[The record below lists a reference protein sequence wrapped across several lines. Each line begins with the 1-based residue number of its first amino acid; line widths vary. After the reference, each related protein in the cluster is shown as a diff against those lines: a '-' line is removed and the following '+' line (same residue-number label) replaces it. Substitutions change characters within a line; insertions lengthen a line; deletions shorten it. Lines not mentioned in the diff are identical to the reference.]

1 MTDRPAILITG
12 ATDGLGRALAQALAA
27 DGGTLI
33 LHGRDQRRLDRTADD
48 IAGAAGADRPRTV
61 LADLADL
68 AQVRGLAAD
77 VRQAT
82 DRLDVLVSNAGIGGG
97 QPDGNDRRTS
107 ADGYELRFAVNYL
120 AGFLLTLELLPLLR
134 ASAPARIV
142 NVASIGQFPLDF
154 SDLMLERDYSGIR
167 AYGQSKL
174 AQIMSGFELAGRVP
188 GGEVTVNSLHPATY
202 MPTKIVLDEIG
213 HSIDSLD
220 DGVASTRRLV
230 SDPALAQVTGR
241 FFDRAREAQ
250 ANAQAYD
257 ARARAELWNR
267 SLQLTGQTEPA

>member
-12 ATDGLGRALAQALAA
+12 ATDGLGRALAGRLAA
-27 DGGTLI
+27 DGATLI
-33 LHGRDQRRLDRTADD
+33 LHGRDRRKLDRAADEIGGTA
-48 IAGAAGADRPRTV
+48 GTDRPRTV
-61 LADLADL
+61 LADLGEL
-68 AQVRGLAAD
+68 AQVRRLAAD

-82 DRLDVLVSNAGIGGG
+82 DQLDVLVSNAGIGGG
-97 QPDGNDRRTS
+97 EPDGHDRRTS
-107 ADGYELRFAVNYL
+107 ADRYELRFAVNYL

-142 NVASIGQFPLDF
+142 NVASLGQHPLDF
-154 SDLMLERDYSGIR
+154 SDLMLERGYSGIR

-174 AQIMSGFELAGRVP
+174 AQIMSGFELASRIP

-202 MPTKIVLDEIG
+202 MPTKIVLDEVG

-220 DGVASTRRLV
+220 EGVDATRRLV
-230 SDPALAQVTGR
+230 SDPALAQVTAR
-241 FFDRAREAQ
+241 FFDRARDAR

>member
-1 MTDRPAILITG
+1 MTRPIGRPRPMGLTRAVRGTYRPIAGVIF
-12 ATDGLGRALAQALAA
+12 APAGLGRALPQALAA
-27 DGGTLI
+27 DGATLI

-120 AGFLLTLELLPLLR
+120 AGFLL
-134 ASAPARIV
+134 
-142 NVASIGQFPLDF
+142 
-154 SDLMLERDYSGIR
+154 
-167 AYGQSKL
+167 
-174 AQIMSGFELAGRVP
+174 
-188 GGEVTVNSLHPATY
+188 
-202 MPTKIVLDEIG
+202 
-213 HSIDSLD
+213 
-220 DGVASTRRLV
+220 
-230 SDPALAQVTGR
+230 
-241 FFDRAREAQ
+241 
-250 ANAQAYD
+250 
-257 ARARAELWNR
+257 
-267 SLQLTGQTEPA
+267 

>member
-12 ATDGLGRALAQALAA
+12 ATDGLGRALAGRLAA
-27 DGGTLI
+27 DGATLI
-33 LHGRDQRRLDRTADD
+33 LHGRDRRKLDRAADEIGGTA
-48 IAGAAGADRPRTV
+48 GTDRPRTV
-61 LADLADL
+61 LADLGEL
-68 AQVRGLAAD
+68 AQVRRLAAD

-82 DRLDVLVSNAGIGGG
+82 DQLDVLVSNAGIGGG
-97 QPDGNDRRTS
+97 EPDGHDRRTS
-107 ADGYELRFAVNYL
+107 ADRYELRFAVNYL

-142 NVASIGQFPLDF
+142 NVASLGQHPLDF
-154 SDLMLERDYSGIR
+154 SDLMLERGYSGIR

-174 AQIMSGFELAGRVP
+174 AQIMSGFELASRIP

-202 MPTKIVLDEIG
+202 MPTKIVLDEVG

-220 DGVASTRRLV
+220 EGVDATRRLV

-241 FFDRAREAQ
+241 FFDRARDAR